1 MLFSYPIILCVI
13 PTCCSLA
20 LFPSIVPCLV
30 TLVAVATNIIGY
42 TMTIGVLIL
51 LRVLNSTISLR

>member
-20 LFPSIVPCLV
+20 LFSSVAPCLV
-30 TLVAVATNIIGY
+30 MLVAVATSIIGY
-42 TMTIGVLIL
+42 IVIKDKAAQ
-51 LRVLNSTISLR
+51 LNRGINR